1 MIGTTILGPP
11 ALAFVI
17 ATFLALLELVTSKY
31 PQTFFLLRK
40 SPAIYGYALIYGVMA
55 FGVTLGIGALIKAGS
70 IKLQGIGLANVWV
83 QVAAI
88 GISFKALL
96 HIRLFSVGLGS
107 ESFPVGIE
115 TLVQLFEPWL
125 LRMVELKEFYA
136 VRSHIAPR
144 AQKYQDLNEVK
155 RKIRENIPTSW
166 ERTGL
171 LADVQR
177 ANTVTKAL
185 HLYLT
190 YLGRKA
196 LDQVFPL
203 H

>member
-115 TLVQLFEPWL
+115 TG
-125 LRMVELKEFYA
+125 LR
-136 VRSHIAPR
+136 R
-144 AQKYQDLNEVK
+144 
-155 RKIRENIPTSW
+155 
-166 ERTGL
+166 
-171 LADVQR
+171 
-177 ANTVTKAL
+177 
-185 HLYLT
+185 
-190 YLGRKA
+190 
-196 LDQVFPL
+196 
-203 H
+203 